1 MTTDELIEA
10 VQKAMCCPSG
20 CVANRRGGRC
30 ASNHYSS
37 APAIILAV
45 LDGIREPSE
54 DVLEIGGEAYSDTV
68 DLDVKPIT
76 YARAVWSAMIDA
88 KKKEIEGDASNP

>member
-54 DVLEIGGEAYSDTV
+54 GMEETGHSILFDGYPLGEDEA
-68 DLDVKPIT
+68 
-76 YARAVWSAMIDA
+76 ARSVFCAMIDA
-88 KKKEIEGDASNP
+88 KKKEIEGNG